1 MTKWLSAEWFDQVLA
16 LAPGLPERPGLSARI
31 QEQITGGPEGDV
43 SCYWVLEDGRPT
55 SAAAGTVE
63 AADLTL
69 TLAWADA
76 AALQAGSLD
85 PSVAFMQG
93 RMKVAGSMEVT
104 LALLPAARS
113 PEGQDL
119 CRRIG
124 EFTDW

>member
-1 MTKWLSAEWFDQVLA
+1 VTKWLSTEWFDRVLA
-16 LAPGLPERPGLSARI
+16 LAPGLPVRPDLSARV
-31 QEQITGGPEGDV
+31 QEQITGGPAGDV

-55 SAAAGTVE
+55 SAAIGTVE

-69 TLAWADA
+69 TLPWADG

-93 RMKVAGSMEVT
+93 RMKVAGSMEAT
-104 LALLPAARS
+104 LALLAAARS
-113 PEGQDL
+113 PEGQEL
-119 CRRIG
+119 RRRIG